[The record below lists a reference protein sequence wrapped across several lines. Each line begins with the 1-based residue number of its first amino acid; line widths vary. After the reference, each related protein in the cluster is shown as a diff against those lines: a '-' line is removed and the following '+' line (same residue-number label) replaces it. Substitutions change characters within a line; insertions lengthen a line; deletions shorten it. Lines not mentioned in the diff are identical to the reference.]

1 MSLKWRPASRC
12 DLVNVVHALDS
23 HFHSR
28 RSRLGV
34 DHHGCGGFLRAGGRS
49 GCLFQLQMPSLLLG
63 SWRGK
68 PMLSAEQIEDVVASL
83 AALRS

>member
-1 MSLKWRPASRC
+1 MSLKRRPASRC

-34 DHHGCGGFLRAGGRS
+34 DHHGCGGFLRAAGRS
-49 GCLFQLQMPSLLLG
+49 GGLFRPHMPPLLLG

-68 PMLSAEQIEDVVASL
+68 PMLSAEQIEDVVASV